1 MLAIERRNEILERLQ
16 IEKRVVV
23 SELSRIYR
31 VSEETIRRDL
41 EKLENDGLVTK
52 SYGGAVLNEHS
63 IFDLP
68 FNVRKKKR
76 VREKQT
82 IAHLIADLVQ
92 NGEAVMLDASSTSVY
107 TAKALREKREEL
119 TVITNSVEIVAELVN
134 APEWTVISTGGVSKE
149 NSFALHGPVTER
161 VIQSYHVDKAVISC
175 KGLSL
180 EHSFTDS
187 DEQDASSKRAMLR
200 SAKEKIL
207 AADSSKFD
215 EVAFTKIAEWGDITR
230 LVTDQEPPGPWLQE
244 LERMGIQC
252 IYG

>member
-16 IEKRVVV
+16 IEKRVIV
-23 SELSRIYR
+23 SELSRTYQ

-41 EKLENDGLVTK
+41 ERLENDGLVTK

-68 FNVRKKKR
+68 FNVRKKKQ
-76 VREKQT
+76 VREKQK
-82 IAHLIADLVQ
+82 IAGLIADLVQ
-92 NGEAVMLDASSTSVY
+92 NGEALMLDASSTSVY

-119 TVITNSVEIVAELVN
+119 TVITNSVEIVVELFN
-134 APEWTVISTGGVSKE
+134 APKWTVISTGGISRE
-149 NSFALHGPVTER
+149 DSFALHGPVTER
-161 VIQSYHVDKAVISC
+161 VVQSYHVDKAVISC

-180 EHSFTDS
+180 EYGLTDS
-187 DEQDASSKRAMLR
+187 DEQAASSKRAMLR
-200 SAKEKIL
+200 SAKERIL

-215 EVAFTKIAEWGDITR
+215 EVAFTKIAEWGDITS
-230 LVTDQEPPGPWLQE
+230 LVTDQEPPDPWLRE

-252 IYG
+252 IYR